1 MFPPASL
8 HPVPRPRPAPRIAAG
23 VVALAAALCAPAAET
38 EFVTVSGDALRA
50 GEGPRA
56 FACAAG
62 ADVLVLPCGSDPA
75 AWAPAA
81 LAFSAGRAAPAA
93 TARRDDGFLDL
104 PGAAC
109 ARLAVLLE
117 PRGRPGAFVL
127 RLRPDGSEGYV
138 VLARGPGLEKSICEP
153 APDAEPVPVSPG
165 GFFRVNGISGPA
177 VILFRPPAPG
187 ASLLRGI

>member
-1 MFPPASL
+1 MKESSETPSATCTNSSGAPSTSGFSHSFGPRGTSAAFPAELEASGLPRQFLVCLHSRRPASL
-8 HPVPRPRPAPRIAAG
+8 RLADGEDAEDAAEDPEPAAE
-23 VVALAAALCAPAAET
+23 APAA
-38 EFVTVSGDALRA
+38 GDA
-50 GEGPRA
+50 GPD
-56 FACAAG
+56 
-62 ADVLVLPCGSDPA
+62 ADLTRFD
-75 AWAPAA
+75 
-81 LAFSAGRAAPAA
+81 
-93 TARRDDGFLDL
+93 
-104 PGAAC
+104 
-109 ARLAVLLE
+109 AVLLE